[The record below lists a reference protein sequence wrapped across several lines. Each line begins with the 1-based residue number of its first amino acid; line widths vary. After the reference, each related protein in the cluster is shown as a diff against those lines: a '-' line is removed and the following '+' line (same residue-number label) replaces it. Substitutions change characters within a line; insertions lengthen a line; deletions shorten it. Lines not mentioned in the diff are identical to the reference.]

1 MSEAADLPFPVP
13 QGPLHELPDPV
24 LVLDYTWR
32 VRAANAAARAT
43 LTAPAASV
51 EPDARGTRGE
61 ARPELTGRS
70 VLDLLPPRQAAVVE
84 RCLHEATATGRPCR
98 HPVRDPDPG
107 ALHVAHVTVLPHE
120 GALWVL
126 LHLAD
131 GAPPAPL
138 PVPDDPARAAR
149 ITQGLLEAG
158 ISLAAEQSLER
169 VLQSVVDLARELTG
183 ARYAALGIV
192 NEAGTGLSD
201 FITAGLTPAQRE
213 RIGNLPEG
221 HGILG
226 LLVRDARP
234 IRLRDLGEHPVSVGM
249 PAHHPSMRSFVG
261 VPVVTRGAVFGN
273 LYLTEKQGAEEFT
286 PDDLALAQ
294 TLAAQAAVAIDNA
307 QLRRERDRFFAAASH
322 ELGNALAGVTLWAR
336 LLVRQPPESVEG
348 WQQGARNILASAE
361 QTARLVD
368 DLLSLSRLREGRLT
382 VDEGEVELDA
392 VVSDALDALRPEAEA
407 GDVAL
412 STTAGTGPG
421 TRAGAPRVRSDALRV
436 RQIVVN
442 LLVNAI
448 KFTPPGGAV
457 TIEVAAEADGGAR
470 VRVRDEGPGV
480 PPEHRE
486 RIFRPYEQVAAVAQG
501 RGSGL
506 GLHLSRQ
513 LARLLGGDLWIED
526 APAPGAV
533 FVLRLPAVLPGRS
546 ELPYDKR

>member
-1 MSEAADLPFPVP
+1 MLDDAELPFAVP
-13 QGPLHELPDPV
+13 PGPIHDLPDPV
-24 LVLDYTWR
+24 LVLDYSWR
-32 VRAANAAARAT
+32 VRAANAAARADIA
-43 LTAPAASV
+43 APATSV
-51 EPDARGTRGE
+51 APNARGTRGE
-61 ARPELTGRS
+61 AHPELIGRN
-70 VLDLLPPRQAAVVE
+70 VLEVLPPRQAAIVE
-84 RCLHEATATGRPCR
+84 RCLHEATASGRPCR
-98 HPVRDPDPG
+98 HSVRDPDPG
-107 ALHVAHVTVLPHE
+107 APHVAHVTVLPHD

-131 GAPPAPL
+131 GGGSAPVAE
-138 PVPDDPARAAR
+138 DSTRAMR
-149 ITQGLLEAG
+149 VMQGLIEG
-158 ISLAAEQSLER
+158 GMSLAAEHSLER

-201 FITAGLTPAQRE
+201 FITSGLTPAQRA

-234 IRLRDLGEHPVSVGM
+234 IRLRDLGEHPASMGVPS
-249 PAHHPSMRSFVG
+249 HHPSMRSFVG
-261 VPVVTRGAVFGN
+261 MPVVTRGSVFGN

-286 PDDLALAQ
+286 ADDLALAQ

-336 LLVRQPPESVEG
+336 LLVRQPPDTIDA
-348 WQQGARNILASAE
+348 WRQGARNILTSAE

-368 DLLSLSRLREGRLT
+368 DLLSLSRLREGRLS
-382 VDEGEVELDA
+382 VDAGEVDL
-392 VVSDALDALRPEAEA
+392 VTVALEAIDALRPEAEA
-407 GDVAL
+407 GTVRLVLAESD
-412 STTAGTGPG
+412 GGDGMP
-421 TRAGAPRVRSDALRV
+421 PVRSDALRV

-442 LLVNAI
+442 LMVNAI
-448 KFTPPGGAV
+448 KFSPPGGTV
-457 TIEVAAEADGGAR
+457 TIGLGAEADGGAH

-526 APAPGAV
+526 TPAPGAV
-533 FVLRLPAVLPGRS
+533 FTLRLPPVLPGKR

>member
-1 MSEAADLPFPVP
+1 MRDDADLSVPVP
-13 QGPLHELPDPV
+13 PGPLHDLPDPV
-24 LVLDYTWR
+24 LVLDYAWR
-32 VRAANAAARAT
+32 VCSVNAAARAAI
-43 LTAPAASV
+43 TAPATSV

-61 ARPELTGRS
+61 AHPEPVGRS
-70 VLDLLPPRQAAVVE
+70 VLDVLPPRQAAVVE
-84 RCLHEATATGRPCR
+84 RCLHEATASGRPAR
-98 HPVRDPDPG
+98 QAVRDPDAG
-107 ALHVAHVTVLPHE
+107 ASHVAHVTVVPHE
-120 GALWVL
+120 EALWVL

-131 GAPPAPL
+131 HRSAPVAE
-138 PVPDDPARAAR
+138 DSTRAVR
-149 ITQGLLEAG
+149 VMQGLIEG
-158 ISLAAEQSLER
+158 GMSLAAEQSLER
-169 VLQSVVDLARELTG
+169 VLQQVVDLARELTG

-201 FITAGLTPAQRE
+201 FITSGLTPVQRA

-234 IRLRDLGEHPVSVGM
+234 IRLRDLEEHPASIGM

-261 VPVVTRGAVFGN
+261 MPVVTRGSVFGN

-336 LLVRQPPESVEG
+336 LLVRQPPDTIEA
-348 WQQGARNILASAE
+348 WRQGARNILTSAE

-368 DLLSLSRLREGRLT
+368 DLLSLSRLREGRLS
-382 VDEGEVELDA
+382 VDAGEVDLAGLVEEA
-392 VVSDALDALRPEAEA
+392 MHALRPEAEA
-407 GDVAL
+407 GRVTLVLAEPE
-412 STTAGTGPG
+412 AA
-421 TRAGAPRVRSDALRV
+421 RATPPVRSDALRV
-436 RQIVVN
+436 RQVVVN

-448 KFTPPGGAV
+448 KFSPPNGTV
-457 TIEVAAEADGGAR
+457 TITLGAEEDGGAH

-480 PPEHRE
+480 PREHRE

-513 LARLLGGDLWIED
+513 LARLLGGDLRIED
-526 APAPGAV
+526 TPPPGAL
-533 FVLRLPAVLPGRS
+533 FVLHLPPVLPGKS